1 MRFIVAALLLI
12 SIAACQSSTKQESG
26 EKADTTELQAP
37 YATVFYDSL
46 QLAME
51 SYYSLTEGLT
61 QANITYI
68 DRYSA
73 ALKQHLDSLPLN
85 SLQMDSGRLANV
97 RNQVT
102 SMSAELSG
110 LVGENGI
117 EEKRAAFDMVSGLL
131 FDLIK
136 VTGVKGKTVYRQYC
150 PMALKD
156 AGGYWLSN
164 SSKKTN
170 PYFGNDMLGCVEV
183 TDSLKFN

>member
-1 MRFIVAALLLI
+1 MRFIAAAILLI
-12 SIAACQSSTKQESG
+12 GIAACQSSTQQASG
-26 EKADTTELQAP
+26 EKGDTTVLQAP

-46 QLAME
+46 QLALE

-68 DRYSA
+68 DRYGA
-73 ALKQHLDSLPLN
+73 ELKQHLDSLPLS
-85 SLQMDSGRLANV
+85 SLQMDSGRLGNV

-110 LVGENGI
+110 LVGEKTI
-117 EEKRAAFDMVSGLL
+117 DEKRAAFDMISGLL
-131 FDLIK
+131 FDLVKI
-136 VTGVKGKTVYRQYC
+136 TGVKGKTIYRQYC

-164 SSKKTN
+164 SSKKIN

-183 TDSLKFN
+183 TDSLRFN

>member
-1 MRFIVAALLLI
+1 MRFIAAALLVV
-12 SIAACQSSTKQESG
+12 SIAACQSSDKKE
-26 EKADTTELQAP
+26 TEDKVDNSVLQAP

-68 DRYSA
+68 DRYSGEMK
-73 ALKQHLDSLPLN
+73 LHLDSLPLQ

-110 LVGENGI
+110 LIGEKGI

-136 VTGVKGKTVYRQYC
+136 VTGLKGKTVYRQYC

-156 AGGYWLSN
+156 AGGFWLSKSN
-164 SSKKTN
+164 KKMN

>member
-12 SIAACQSSTKQESG
+12 SIAACQSSTRQENG
-26 EKADTTELQAP
+26 EKGDTTALQAP

-73 ALKQHLDSLPLN
+73 ELKQHLDSLPLN

-110 LVGENGI
+110 LVSEKAI

-183 TDSLKFN
+183 TDSLRFN

>member
-1 MRFIVAALLLI
+1 MRFIAAALLVI
-12 SIAACQSSTKQESG
+12 SIAACQSSDRQGTE
-26 EKADTTELQAP
+26 EKVDSTVLQAP

-85 SLQMDSGRLANV
+85 TLQMDSGRLANV
-97 RNQVT
+97 KNQVT

-110 LVGENGI
+110 LVGEKAL

-136 VTGVKGKTVYRQYC
+136 VTGVKGKTIYRQYC

-164 SSKKTN
+164 SSKKIN